1 MSFRGTRFYEELA
14 VRNNAIARL
23 FPQAFRNS
31 KSDVSSFP
39 PPESSNKNDLLF
51 KVKAYEQPDSLKN
64 WRLETMLSQDCSIGC
79 REIPKWYVQSK
90 NNAIARLFPRLS
102 RDLKITF
109 PVFLHPSPTT
119 CYEKWSWA
127 AGLASKWRVQSSKV
141 KSTNN
146 ESLQAARLTKKLRKN
161 AIARLFP
168 HLAGPKAQLHKDKS
182 NAPTST
188 SPMLRHPSPET
199 IMISY

>member
-31 KSDVSSFP
+31 KNDVSSFP

-64 WRLETMLSQDCSIGC
+64 WRLETMLSQDCSLDCQGI
-79 REIPKWYVQSK
+79 R
-90 NNAIARLFPRLS
+90 
-102 RDLKITF
+102 
-109 PVFLHPSPTT
+109 
-119 CYEKWSWA
+119 
-127 AGLASKWRVQSSKV
+127 KWRVQRPITQVQKHYDLLL
-141 KSTNN
+141 KM
-146 ESLQAARLTKKLRKN
+146 KLGHRPSFE
-161 AIARLFP
+161 RTSPMLS
-168 HLAGPKAQLHKDKS
+168 QLDLLLKLLGRRPIFKR
-182 NAPTST
+182 T